1 MWTGPGSSTPTSKA
15 ASTKHPDRPGP
26 YQIAGAD
33 RGRAWVGV
41 RNLLT
46 NVPIVPDG
54 TWLAKTKGLR
64 PLVGALLAGGIL
76 AAVLLLVGAALY
88 GAWAYRQGQGALSKG
103 VLTSLFGAIVLGS
116 LSGIVGFGMGVFH
129 F

>member
-1 MWTGPGSSTPTSKA
+1 
-15 ASTKHPDRPGP
+15 
-26 YQIAGAD
+26 
-33 RGRAWVGV
+33 VGV